1 MPSWSVSARGV
12 PPIQVA
18 APNWIA
24 ALGVGLEGLGQASS
38 IQRLACELLP
48 NGTVI
53 ARDIATGTGFVI
65 QPVLDDDDIVIDE
78 FPTIAEEDLQ
88 ELTSERTAERSRFE
102 PIGQAETPLSA
113 SQVALLLAKDLVPAE
128 SGAVLLEDK
137 GWLRFIAVA
146 GPHARRLNGVR
157 LPQGSGVAGFAMKNR
172 RTLVVTDA
180 HEDPRHCGEIDALTG
195 YVTRDIAVVPLV
207 DGDQCLGVIELLNL
221 PEGRRFA
228 TAEVEALQAV
238 AKALAARLARG

>member
-1 MPSWSVSARGV
+1 MPSWSVSARGI

-38 IQRLACELLP
+38 IQRLACEMLP

-65 QPVLDDDDIVIDE
+65 QPLLDDDDLVVDE
-78 FPTIAEEDLQ
+78 FPTIAEEDML

-102 PIGQAETPLSA
+102 PIHLAETPLVA
-113 SQVALLLAKDLVPAE
+113 CQVALLLAKDLVPAE
-128 SGAVLLEDK
+128 SGAVILEDK
-137 GWLRFIAVA
+137 GWLRFVAVA
-146 GPHARRLNGVR
+146 GPHARRLASVR
-157 LPQGSGVAGFAMKNR
+157 LPQGSGIAGFAMKNR
-172 RTLVVTDA
+172 RTLVLAEA

-207 DGDQCLGVIELLNL
+207 DGDVCIGVVELMNL
-221 PEGRRFA
+221 REGHRFS
-228 TAEVEALQAV
+228 TSEVDALQSV